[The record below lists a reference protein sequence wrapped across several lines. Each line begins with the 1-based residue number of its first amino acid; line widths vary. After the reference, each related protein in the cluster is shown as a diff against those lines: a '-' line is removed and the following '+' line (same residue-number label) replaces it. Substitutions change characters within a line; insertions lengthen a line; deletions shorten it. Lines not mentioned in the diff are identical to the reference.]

1 MKHQFP
7 IHVQVY
13 IRNRDKTLFLHRTKK
28 ENDPLHDKWI
38 AVGGKMEQGE
48 SPEDCAKREVKEETD
63 LDVVNLRMR
72 GVIIFIAKDADDDLR
87 TSCAFIFE
95 TSDFKG
101 EMMESPE
108 GDLAWVRNDK
118 VFDLNIFD
126 KDELFLPW
134 ILDSNKF
141 FSAKFFSVNGKLES
155 HDVNFY
161 D

>member
-1 MKHQFP
+1 MKHKFNL
-7 IHVQVY
+7 HVQVY
-13 IRNRDKTLFLHRTKK
+13 IRKKDKTLFLHRTKK

-63 LDVVNLRMR
+63 LDVANLKMR
-72 GVIIFIAKDADDDLR
+72 GVITFIAKNRGENLK
-87 TSCAFIFE
+87 TGCVFVFE
-95 TSDFKG
+95 TCDFKG
-101 EMMESPE
+101 KLIECPE
-108 GDLAWVRNDK
+108 GDLEWIRNDK
-118 VFDLNIFD
+118 IFDLNIFD

-134 ILDSNKF
+134 ILESNKF

-155 HDVNFY
+155 HEVNFY